1 MRWSGSLRVS
11 HAVVPIT
18 PNNGIVADETV
29 VEWPCLLAVC
39 VPRAE
44 MRKCSSGS
52 MVKEGY
58 YFGVPPLAL
67 GVVSFL
73 LHWYVA
79 AAVLVLLAAFVF
91 SFFRDPERMI
101 PTEPGAVV
109 SPGDGRVVV
118 VMDEENAG
126 RPGKRVSI
134 FLAVWNVH
142 VNRSPAAGTITK
154 MEYRHGKFLAAMR
167 ARASV
172 ENEQNVFTLSTE
184 AGEMVF
190 KQIAGLIAR
199 RVVCW
204 KKQGEKVARGERIG
218 LVRFG
223 SRVDVW
229 VPKEAEILVK
239 LGENVKGGSS
249 VLARWPAKPAEAK
262 LDGMGTAE
270 REANLTA
277 TGKRS

>member
-1 MRWSGSLRVS
+1 
-11 HAVVPIT
+11 
-18 PNNGIVADETV
+18 
-29 VEWPCLLAVC
+29 
-39 VPRAE
+39 
-44 MRKCSSGS
+44 

-58 YFGVPPLAL
+58 YFGLPPLVL
-67 GVVSFL
+67 GGVSFL
-73 LHWYVA
+73 LHWHVA
-79 AAVLVLLAAFVF
+79 AAVLVLVAAFVF
-91 SFFRDPERMI
+91 SFFRDPERVI

-118 VMDEENAG
+118 VTEEENAG

-142 VNRSPAAGTITK
+142 VNRSPAAGTITR
-154 MEYRHGKFLAAMR
+154 MEYRPGKFLAAMR
-167 ARASV
+167 ERASM

-199 RVVCW
+199 RVVSW
-204 KKQGEKVARGERIG
+204 KKAGEKVARGERIG

-239 LGENVKGGSS
+239 VGEHVKGGSS
-249 VLARWPAKPAEAK
+249 VLALWSAK
-262 LDGMGTAE
+262 LVASNLHGMSTADAD
-270 REANLTA
+270 ANLTA